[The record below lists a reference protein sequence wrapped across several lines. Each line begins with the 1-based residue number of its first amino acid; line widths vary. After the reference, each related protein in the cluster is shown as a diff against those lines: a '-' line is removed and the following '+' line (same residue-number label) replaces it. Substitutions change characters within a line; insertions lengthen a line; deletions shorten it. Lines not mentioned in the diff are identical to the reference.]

1 MNTSKMNIFHVVL
14 LVMIE
19 DYETLKYSVAFFQER
34 LRASIPIIFHS
45 DPLII
50 LTSDFL
56 FLSPFLE
63 WNLLVKTEYVAG
75 RDLSCPGLPKKHRSP
90 QRSGISLLSLTH
102 ISHLPVPQNASI
114 LTPQLPGS
122 VVAHITFTLAELQTG
137 QAEEADKY
145 SGLCERCI
153 VSLLPALHPS
163 GPSGSASGPPGQA
176 SRARSH

>member
-1 MNTSKMNIFHVVL
+1 MNIFHVVL

-34 LRASIPIIFHS
+34 LRASIPVIFHS

-56 FLSPFLE
+56 LLSPFLG
-63 WNLLVKTEYVAG
+63 WNLLVKAEYAAG
-75 RDLSCPGLPKKHRSP
+75 RDLSCPRLPKKDCSP
-90 QRSGISLLSLTH
+90 QRSRISVLSLTH
-102 ISHLPVPQNASI
+102 ISRLPVPQNASI

-137 QAEEADKY
+137 QAEETDKC
-145 SGLCERCI
+145 SDLCDKCT
-153 VSLLPALHPS
+153 L
-163 GPSGSASGPPGQA
+163 
-176 SRARSH
+176 